1 MVEQSL
7 TNQSE
12 NKKKYTLL
20 VVEDDDINLSVI
32 QTFLSKEYNV
42 DAAMNGLEALE
53 KANAKKYDA
62 ILMDINL
69 GSGITGIEV
78 TKKLRNNSDYAS
90 TPIIAITAFA
100 MDGDKEEFLD
110 AGCTDYISKPF
121 TRSELLALMKKNL
134 ESKD

>member
-1 MVEQSL
+1 M
-7 TNQSE
+7 TNQSNSE
-12 NKKKYTLL
+12 VKKRSLL

-32 QTFLSKEYNV
+32 IAFLSKEY
-42 DAAMNGLEALE
+42 DIDSATSGLEAIE

-78 TKKLRNNSDYAS
+78 TKELRNNADYAD

-100 MDGDKEEFLD
+100 MDGDKEEFI
-110 AGCTDYISKPF
+110 AGGCTDYISKPF
-121 TRSELLALMKKNL
+121 TRNEILTLMKKIFEPKN
-134 ESKD
+134 

>member
-12 NKKKYTLL
+12 NKKKHTLL